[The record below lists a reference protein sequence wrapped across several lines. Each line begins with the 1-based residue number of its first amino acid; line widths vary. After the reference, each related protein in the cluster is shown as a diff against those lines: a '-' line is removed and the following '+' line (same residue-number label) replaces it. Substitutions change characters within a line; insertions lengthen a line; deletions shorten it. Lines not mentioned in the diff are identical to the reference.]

1 MLLAAL
7 LEACQEAARFSHLKE
22 MPYVKENRLAYNV
35 ITVDMATNVWNIP
48 GVQLL
53 FDIIDTVTRQK
64 LTATTKAAA
73 LFEAPDPW
81 SSLSEHHTKIAP
93 SLRALGDAKLLTATA
108 LIRQQQRRP
117 YHRKAY
123 QLGANDLRDLLAD
136 DPSPLTM
143 EKMNKITEKIRR
155 AFDDRKLAP
164 TPKPTASSAV
174 KLTRFETKRP
184 APNTVSKTTS
194 APKPAR
200 DFLGETDPPGEGLGE
215 GERGEEREILTR
227 YSVTCALSSGTDG

>member
-1 MLLAAL
+1 MDASMLLAAL
-7 LEACQEAARFSHLKE
+7 LEARFSHLKE
-22 MPYVKENRLAYNV
+22 MPYVKEDRLAYNV
-35 ITVDMATNVWNIP
+35 ITVDMTTNVWNIP

-164 TPKPTASSAV
+164 TPKPTASSAI
-174 KLTRFETKRP
+174 KLARFETKR
-184 APNTVSKTTS
+184 
-194 APKPAR
+194 AR
-200 DFLGETDPPGEGLGE
+200 RLRLNLHAIFVGETDPPGEGLGE